1 MPEIEV
7 PIRRTLEVGWS
18 PQEAFELVADVP
30 RSASHF
36 PGLKKLEDLGDG
48 VYRWH
53 LSSFQVGRFTFP
65 VQYAARYVSDAS
77 AQTVTWSTAGSM
89 DNTRSDGEWR
99 ITPRG
104 EGSRLEFTNRLVV
117 ALPVPRL
124 MLRPARR
131 LAREMTERQLGSYL
145 DRMARKMNGRV
156 T

>member
-7 PIRRTLEVGWS
+7 PIRRTLEVAWS
-18 PQEAFELVADVP
+18 PKEAFDLVADVP

-36 PGLKKLEDLGDG
+36 PGLKKLEELGDG

-77 AQTVTWSTAGSM
+77 AQTVTWSTAGPM

-99 ITPRG
+99 VTPLG
-104 EGSRLEFTNRLVV
+104 EGARLEFTNRLVV

-145 DRMARKMNGRV
+145 ERMARKMNGRV